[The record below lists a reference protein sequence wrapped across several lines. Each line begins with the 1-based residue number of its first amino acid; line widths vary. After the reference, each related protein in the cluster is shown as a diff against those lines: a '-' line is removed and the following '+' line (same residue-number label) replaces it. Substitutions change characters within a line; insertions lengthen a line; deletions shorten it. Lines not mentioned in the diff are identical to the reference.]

1 MTTPS
6 DEAVEAAMSSL
17 VYFGYNDETKAK
29 IIARQSSC
37 EEYVGAALRAAYTID
52 LARVR
57 REALEDA
64 AKSCDALIAESL
76 RDSWNTIEEQI
87 VRQSYAE
94 CAHAI
99 RALANTKQE

>member
-37 EEYVGAALRAAYTID
+37 KEYVGAALSAAYAID
-52 LARVR
+52 MQRVR
-57 REALEDA
+57 REALEEA
-64 AKSCDALIAESL
+64 AQALEAAHE
-76 RDSWNTIEEQI
+76 D
-87 VRQSYAE
+87 
-94 CAHAI
+94 CATLNLLHGAARI